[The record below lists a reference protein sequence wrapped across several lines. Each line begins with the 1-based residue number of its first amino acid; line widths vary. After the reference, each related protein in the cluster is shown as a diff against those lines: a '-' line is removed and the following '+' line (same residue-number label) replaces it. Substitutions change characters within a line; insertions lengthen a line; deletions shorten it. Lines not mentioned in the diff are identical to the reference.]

1 MNCASNCTW
10 IHVSFFYREIHARH
24 NWPCTEKLYFLLLV
38 LVVANSNLRFWLLL
52 FFCCILIARCLE
64 ITEHLDIC
72 SIYCKRW
79 KQLRKNF
86 SRYLFVAYDLHDRNH
101 SIHFQDCT
109 ANHKNKTKNY
119 VRDKVFLYPKIQ
131 SYDYIASK
139 ILYS

>member
-1 MNCASNCTW
+1 MNCASNFTW
-10 IHVSFFYREIHARH
+10 FHVSFFYREIHARH
-24 NWPCTEKLYFLLLV
+24 NWPCSEKLYFLLLV

-79 KQLRKNF
+79 KQLRKKI

>member
-1 MNCASNCTW
+1 MNCASNFNM
-10 IHVSFFYREIHARH
+10 ISRQ
-24 NWPCTEKLYFLLLV
+24 FLLPWNSRKAQLAVYRKTLLPAPGACSCEFKFAV
-38 LVVANSNLRFWLLL
+38 LVAA

-86 SRYLFVAYDLHDRNH
+86 SRYLSVAYELHDRNH

>member
-1 MNCASNCTW
+1 MNCASNFTW
-10 IHVSFFYREIHARH
+10 FHVSFFYREIHARH

-52 FFCCILIARCLE
+52 FLL
-64 ITEHLDIC
+64 HLDRKVLGNYWA
-72 SIYCKRW
+72 SRYLFHLLQTMKTTT
-79 KQLRKNF
+79 KNF

-119 VRDKVFLYPKIQ
+119 VWDKVCPKIQ

>member
-24 NWPCTEKLYFLLLV
+24 NWPCSEKHYFLLLV

-79 KQLRKNF
+79 KQLRKNC
-86 SRYLFVAYDLHDRNH
+86 SRYLSVAYDLHDRNH